1 MTVATG
7 PARRRAPAAPPPD
20 EAHLLP
26 VQRRQ
31 RIVAFLQRH
40 GAVTLQ
46 QLEQA
51 LRVSMSTLRRDLD
64 ALAAEGLVDRAHGGA
79 VLRHQEYSTFEPDHA
94 AAAELSPGEK
104 RALGEA
110 AAAALTPRQS
120 VIFDSGSTVLEAA
133 RAAVR
138 RAIALTAVTND
149 LAIAQALG
157 ASPLVQVTV
166 LGGTLRAGSNTLI
179 GDSVIEAARAI
190 HADVLLL
197 GAHAVSAGELSE
209 TAPEVVA
216 VKKAFLR
223 AARLRRLLIDGS
235 KFRPPAFMR
244 VAGVRELDEVLTDD
258 GAPADEVEALRAA
271 GVAVVVVPRAP

>member
-1 MTVATG
+1 MK
-7 PARRRAPAAPPPD
+7 PAAPARGRASPPAAD
-20 EAHLLP
+20 DGHLLP

-51 LRVSMSTLRRDLD
+51 LRVSLSTLRRDLD

-110 AAAALTPRQS
+110 AAAALSPRQS

-133 RAAVR
+133 RAAAR
-138 RAIALTAVTND
+138 RGIPLTAVTND

-166 LGGTLRAGSNTLI
+166 LGGTLRAGSNTLT
-179 GDSVIEAARAI
+179 GDSVIDAARAI

-197 GAHAVSAGELSE
+197 GAHALSAGELSE

-223 AARLRRLLIDGS
+223 AARMRRLLIDGS

-244 VAGVRELDEVLTDD
+244 VADVRELQDVLTDD
-258 GAPADEVEALRAA
+258 GAPAVEVEALRAS
-271 GVAVVVVPRAP
+271 GVAVVVVPRPS

>member
-7 PARRRAPAAPPPD
+7 PARRRHAPPAAD
-20 EAHLLP
+20 AHLLP

-51 LRVSMSTLRRDLD
+51 LRVSVSTLRRDLD
-64 ALAAEGLVDRAHGGA
+64 ALAAEGLVDREHGGA
-79 VLRHQEYSTFEPDHA
+79 VLRNQEYSTFEPDHA
-94 AAAELSPGEK
+94 AAAELSPREK
-104 RALGEA
+104 QVLGEA

-133 RAAVR
+133 RAAAR
-138 RAIALTAVTND
+138 RGIPLTAVTND
-149 LAIAQALG
+149 LAIAQTLG
-157 ASPLVQVTV
+157 ASPLIQVTV
-166 LGGTLRAGSNTLI
+166 LGGMLRAGSNTLT

-197 GAHAVSAGELSE
+197 GAHAVSNGELSE

-223 AARLRRLLIDGS
+223 AARVRRLLIDGS

-244 VAGVRELDEVLTDD
+244 VAGVRELDDVLTDD
-258 GAPADEVEALRAA
+258 GAPADEVEALRAL
-271 GVAVVVVPRAP
+271 GMTVVVVPRHK